1 MGNSAPG
8 RPAFASARAR
18 IVASVVADRG
28 STFAI
33 TSVVA
38 RSGLPWYHL
47 GSPARLEVR
56 LTGSLSRIREK
67 VGLVLPFP
75 GRQALEVLLDENLQ
89 RLASAD
95 RLLAADR
102 DLVGRGPA
110 LDVGLRQRD
119 RQRAVRE
126 IGGDASIGH
135 DAHAIDE
142 PHVRPEADRILCD
155 TRFGELLELGLRH
168 ADAHGIAANSE
179 LHVVLRKMPA
189 VHSSPAYVP
198 RAAKQSRFQS

>member
-56 LTGSLSRIREK
+56 LTGSLSRIRK
-67 VGLVLPFP
+67 QVRLVLPLP
-75 GRQALEVLLDENLQ
+75 RSQALEILLDEDFQ
-89 RLASAD
+89 RFPAAD
-95 RLLAADR
+95 RLLRSNR
-102 DLVGRGPA
+102 DLVGRDPA
-110 LDVGLRQRD
+110 LHVGLGQRD
-119 RQRAVRE
+119 RQ
-126 IGGDASIGH
+126 
-135 DAHAIDE
+135 
-142 PHVRPEADRILCD
+142 
-155 TRFGELLELGLRH
+155 
-168 ADAHGIAANSE
+168 
-179 LHVVLRKMPA
+179 
-189 VHSSPAYVP
+189 
-198 RAAKQSRFQS
+198 